1 MRKFML
7 SIGLVAASLGA
18 APAAAQAWR
27 LQPSI
32 RNQIQSDID
41 QLDRQ
46 IARATQ
52 RRTVSQRE
60 ATGLRRD
67 ARQLQRTYNQ
77 YGRNG
82 LTRGEVTALETRANS
97 LRQRLRLE
105 RRDWDGR
112 RG

>member
-1 MRKFML
+1 MRKFVL

-18 APAAAQAWR
+18 MPATAQTWR
-27 LQPSI
+27 LQPVI
-32 RNQIQSDID
+32 RNQIQSDII
-41 QLDRQ
+41 QLDSHIQ
-46 IARATQ
+46 RASQ

-67 ARQLQRTYNQ
+67 ADQLKRTYNQ

-82 LTRGEVTALETRANS
+82 LTRGEVTALETRVNA